1 MDHDRAPVLD
11 AIAAFRDEDSA
22 TYALPGHRLGGGI
35 DEETARVLGRAAFA
49 DDVESA
55 KQAVPEAEA
64 LYADAVGARQ
74 VVFTTCGSTIS
85 VHTAVITVAGP
96 GRTVLVDRNVHKSV
110 LAGLIFAGARPAWLR
125 PRWDHERQM
134 AHPATADDVARRL
147 DDEPDTCAVIM
158 ITPTEYGTGADTRG
172 IAQLCHRRGIPLV
185 VDEAWGAH
193 FPFHPDLPTAA
204 VQVGADLT
212 VQSVHKAGGGFCQA
226 SLIMLGNDL
235 VDPVDLRLRLDLATT
250 TSPSALL
257 YGSIDA
263 WRRMMVREGKARLDI
278 ALALA
283 AALHERLAKL
293 PGLQVMDGS
302 VISRDGVAEW
312 DPLKLTLDV
321 SGLGITGYQARRWL
335 QEQQHVTLQ
344 LGDARHIVASLS
356 YADDGAAGH
365 RLADAIEHLVAARPE
380 PDHPA
385 PWVPPLEELS
395 LEQVMLPRD
404 AFFARTE
411 QVADPVGRVAAEMI
425 SPYPPG
431 VPAILPGERFT
442 EPVVHYLRAG
452 KAAGMTIPDASDP
465 SLESFRVVA

>member
-1 MDHDRAPVLD
+1 MDHDRAPVLE
-11 AIAAFRDEDSA
+11 AIAAFRDEHSA
-22 TYALPGHRLGGGI
+22 TYALPGHRLGVGI

-85 VHTAVITVAGP
+85 IHTAVMTVTGP

-110 LAGLIFAGARPAWLR
+110 VAGLIYAGARPVWLR
-125 PRWDHERQM
+125 PRWDHDGQM
-134 AHPATADDVARRL
+134 AHPATADDVARQL
-147 DDEPDTCAVIM
+147 ADEPDACAVIM

-172 IAQLCHRRGIPLV
+172 IAELCHQRGIPLV

-204 VQVGADLT
+204 VRAGADLT

-226 SLIMLGNDL
+226 SLIMLGSDL

-250 TSPSALL
+250 TSPSALM

-263 WRRMMVREGKARLDI
+263 WRRLMVREGKARLDT
-278 ALALA
+278 ALVLAMALR
-283 AALHERLAKL
+283 ERLAKL

-335 QEQQHVTLQ
+335 QEEQHVTVQ
-344 LGDARHIVASLS
+344 LGDARHLVASLS
-356 YADDGAAGH
+356 YADAGAAGH

-385 PWVPPLEELS
+385 PWVPPLEELN

-411 QVADPVGRVAAEMI
+411 QVTDPVGRVAAEMI

-452 KAAGMTIPDASDP
+452 KAAGMKIPDASDP
-465 SLESFRVVA
+465 SLETFRVVA